1 MRITFRRTI
10 IAAVSAF
17 FLLTAAPC
25 LADVVKT
32 ETVKYYMVT
41 GKGKKEI
48 VRSMK
53 RNSPI
58 KQKGR
63 TFQGNT
69 SSQIKYKFTWIRKN
83 GVCTINK
90 VTVRIHIT
98 YLYPKLAQQTSKA
111 IRQWWDTYMERLT
124 EHELVHG
131 EIALESAHVLDRAL
145 NTLKTPNC
153 DNVEKRVKNKFDS
166 IMQKYKKKQKDYDKL
181 TEHGIHQERFKG
193 IQHL

>member
-1 MRITFRRTI
+1 M
-10 IAAVSAF
+10 
-17 FLLTAAPC
+17 
-25 LADVVKT
+25 D
-32 ETVKYYMVT
+32 
-41 GKGKKEI
+41 
-48 VRSMK
+48 
-53 RNSPI
+53 
-58 KQKGR
+58 
-63 TFQGNT
+63 
-69 SSQIKYKFTWIRKN
+69 SQN
-83 GVCTINK
+83 GICTINK

>member
-1 MRITFRRTI
+1 MFRSTI
-10 IAAVSAF
+10 IATISTL

-32 ETVKYYMVT
+32 ETVKYYMVS

-48 VRSMK
+48 VRSMR

-58 KQKGR
+58 KEKGR

-111 IRQWWDTYMERLT
+111 IRQWWDTYMDRLT

-131 EIALESAHVLDRAL
+131 EIALESAHVLDHAL

-166 IMQKYKKKQKDYDKL
+166 IMQKYKKKQRDYDKL
-181 TEHGIHQERFKG
+181 TNHGINQERFKG